1 MYTSQCPLWKPFFII
16 ATTFLSSSLGTL
28 FPLSFGRVLAPDQR
42 WLPRPVLPHCCIKCG
57 PRLEG
62 NGPISLKG
70 YWWKHHL
77 CNVGQFWTR
86 WLPDTVKRFC
96 FSFSNP
102 RSECHKMSD
111 SKPCSC
117 VCLFSINQPY
127 VLILKSRSALI
138 FSCRIQ
144 ESVFCETSRLALRD
158 PGEINGQSRTRHT
171 ILRPRKTLC
180 CFPGFLFARSSV
192 KCKNKFAS
200 HLSSKIK
207 NGK

>member
-1 MYTSQCPLWKPFFII
+1 M
-16 ATTFLSSSLGTL
+16 
-28 FPLSFGRVLAPDQR
+28 
-42 WLPRPVLPHCCIKCG
+42 
-57 PRLEG
+57 
-62 NGPISLKG
+62 
-70 YWWKHHL
+70 
-77 CNVGQFWTR
+77 
-86 WLPDTVKRFC
+86 KRFC

-180 CFPGFLFARSSV
+180 CFPAFLLARSSA

-207 NGK
+207 NGKLLTVVKTFQQMPKNTSVAKCHQMFPKSKVIE